1 MRSAAEWSFPMTF
14 EQIVGDA
21 LHAADDY
28 EPSPDL
34 FAKVQRSIDEDAA
47 HRRRVR
53 RVFAWLAV
61 GIAAVLG
68 YLALTVDVAG
78 GTVTMSFRAL
88 EVLMTALM
96 VVVVA
101 VLGPAIRRFGETYER
116 EVFSA
121 GPETGARV
129 LRLLDIAYY
138 LVFGAYILMTLV
150 FDPALE
156 FGGTLTDWIRAELV
170 RLGGLLLMMGLLHVA
185 LLLAL
190 PVAGL
195 VFSANQRQ
203 IRLAHGAVST
213 DPLVG
218 RTDKAITIAAWII
231 AGLVVLQLV
240 GIVLNL
246 VLLGVG
252 G

>member
-1 MRSAAEWSFPMTF
+1 MTF
-14 EQIVGDA
+14 EQLVGDA

-53 RVFAWLAV
+53 RVIIWLGVAV
-61 GIAAVLG
+61 AAVLA
-68 YLALTVDVAG
+68 YLALTVDVVDG
-78 GTVTMSFRAL
+78 SIIMSFRAL
-88 EVLMTALM
+88 EILVTAVMIAL
-96 VVVVA
+96 VA
-101 VLGPAIRRFGETYER
+101 VLGPAIRRFGETYEQA
-116 EVFSA
+116 VFSA
-121 GPETGARV
+121 RPETGARV

-150 FDPALE
+150 FDPTLE
-156 FGGTLTDWIRAELV
+156 FGGTLADWVRAELV
-170 RLGGLLLMMGLLHVA
+170 RVGGLLLIMGVLHVA

-190 PVAGL
+190 PIAGL

-203 IRLAHGAVST
+203 MRLAEGAVST
-213 DPLVG
+213 DPLAG
-218 RTDKAITIAAWII
+218 RVDRVITIGAWII
-231 AGLVVLQLV
+231 AGLAVLQML
-240 GIVLNL
+240 GIVLNV
-246 VLLGVG
+246 VLLGAG

>member
-1 MRSAAEWSFPMTF
+1 MTF
-14 EQIVGDA
+14 EQLVGDA

-34 FAKVQRSIDEDAA
+34 FAKVQRSIDEDSA

-53 RVFAWLAV
+53 RVIAWLS
-61 GIAAVLG
+61 AAVAVVIV
-68 YLALTVDVAG
+68 YLALMVDVVDG
-78 GTVTMSFRAL
+78 SITMSFRAL
-88 EVLMTALM
+88 EILVTAVMIAL
-96 VVVVA
+96 VA

-116 EVFSA
+116 DVFSA

-138 LVFGAYILMTLV
+138 LVFGAYILMSLI

-156 FGGTLTDWIRAELV
+156 FGGTLADWVRAELV
-170 RLGGLLLMMGLLHVA
+170 RLGGLLLMMGVLHVA

-203 IRLAHGAVST
+203 MRLAEGTVST
-213 DPLVG
+213 DPLAARVD
-218 RTDKAITIAAWII
+218 RVITIGAWIV
-231 AGLVVLQLV
+231 AGLIVLQML
-240 GIVLNL
+240 GIVLNV
-246 VLLGVG
+246 VLLGAG

>member
-1 MRSAAEWSFPMTF
+1 MTF
-14 EQIVGDA
+14 EQLVGEA

-34 FAKVQRSIDEDAA
+34 FARVQRSIDEDAA

-53 RVFAWLAV
+53 RVVGWLASGV
-61 GIAAVLG
+61 VALLV
-68 YLALTVDVAG
+68 YLFLTVDVVDG
-78 GTVTMSFRAL
+78 SVTMSFRAL
-88 EVLMTALM
+88 ETLVTVVMI
-96 VVVVA
+96 VVVA

-116 EVFSA
+116 AVFSA

-138 LVFGAYILMTLV
+138 LVFGSYILMTLV
-150 FDPALE
+150 FDPTLE
-156 FGGTLTDWIRAELV
+156 FGGTLADWVRAELV
-170 RLGGLLLMMGLLHVA
+170 RLGGLLLMMGVLHVA

-190 PVAGL
+190 PIAGL

-203 IRLAHGAVST
+203 MRLAGGAVST
-213 DPLVG
+213 DPFAG
-218 RTDKAITIAAWII
+218 RVDRVITIGAWVVAAI
-231 AGLVVLQLV
+231 VVLQML
-240 GIVLNL
+240 GIVFNI
-246 VLLGVG
+246 VLMGAG

>member
-1 MRSAAEWSFPMTF
+1 MTF
-14 EQIVGDA
+14 EQLVGDA

-47 HRRRVR
+47 HRLRVR
-53 RVFAWLAV
+53 RAVTWLSAAV
-61 GIAAVLG
+61 AAVLG
-68 YLALTVDVAG
+68 YLALTVDVVDG
-78 GTVTMSFRAL
+78 SITMSFRAL
-88 EVLMTALM
+88 ETLVTGVMIAL
-96 VVVVA
+96 VA
-101 VLGPAIRRFGETYER
+101 VLGPAIRRFGETYEQA
-116 EVFSA
+116 VFSA

-150 FDPALE
+150 FDPKLE
-156 FGGTLTDWIRAELV
+156 FGGTLADWIRAEMV
-170 RLGGLLLMMGLLHVA
+170 RLGGLLLIMGVLHVV

-190 PVAGL
+190 PIAGL

-203 IRLAHGAVST
+203 MRLAEGRAAT
-213 DPLVG
+213 DPTAG
-218 RTDKAITIAAWII
+218 RIDRVITIGAWIV
-231 AGLVVLQLV
+231 AGLVVLQML
-240 GIVLNL
+240 GIVFNI
-246 VLLGVG
+246 VLLGAG